1 MKRFQLDVN
10 NIEQLSKGKY
20 SSQFNYR
27 KNNDLKEINLLGK
40 RLFELINACLEAN
53 NYKSASKKVV

>member
-10 NIEQLSKGKY
+10 NIDQLSKGKY

-53 NYKSASKKVV
+53 NHKGVSKKVV